1 MCLVL
6 TPPESDELELL
17 AGKFDL
23 SKNDFEE
30 PSRPTTLKTYQKSK
44 SESDSYSDKK
54 SSMAENDK
62 LVKIRRKHH
71 NHA

>member
-6 TPPESDELELL
+6 TPPESDELELR

-23 SKNDFEE
+23 SKKI
-30 PSRPTTLKTYQKSK
+30 LKNHVVDLLPLTYQKSK

-54 SSMAENDK
+54 SSMAKNDK